1 MLWLWLEKF
10 LRNIVFF
17 SNLFNMHSAS
27 DGAPCKSKKKASLL
41 SWASTH
47 PIYILYA
54 RVQRQSLN
62 LWCFAWLFLFFTAGT
77 LTYICTY
84 RAYISI
90 ICASHMSVWIIY
102 AKLLEAIINISLI
115 INCELWHPLL
125 SGRINLFS
133 TFKPLIL

>member
-1 MLWLWLEKF
+1 MIIKMSQEYG
-10 LRNIVFF
+10 FF
-17 SNLFNMHSAS
+17 SNLFNMHPPN
-27 DGAPCKSKKKASLL
+27 DGAPCKSKKNASLL
-41 SWASTH
+41 TWASTH

-62 LWCFAWLFLFFTAGT
+62 LCCFEWLFLFF
-77 LTYICTY
+77 Y
-84 RAYISI
+84 RWHTDLYMYISCI
-90 ICASHMSVWIIY
+90 HIYNMCKSYAVWIIY

-133 TFKPLIL
+133 TFKLLIL